1 MILVMMTLSD
11 IIKGIVA
18 EEKIALDWVHNN
30 YNSNDTFMFSSKNST
45 DDKDPGIIVSNVSC
59 NVLIGNFIGGP
70 LVEISMSD
78 PHSVTRFKKELKKT
92 MFKANMYHLQNKPNM
107 VKMELSWY
115 DLLEA
120 KLSEEEQEY

>member
-1 MILVMMTLSD
+1 MNLSQTQ
-11 IIKGIVA
+11 I
-18 EEKIALDWVHNN
+18 
-30 YNSNDTFMFSSKNST
+30 
-45 DDKDPGIIVSNVSC
+45 
-59 NVLIGNFIGGP
+59 
-70 LVEISMSD
+70 
-78 PHSVTRFKKELKKT
+78 KKELKKT